1 MAGIDESVR
10 QAAQSAETARQ
21 YGQIVEQ
28 NAQTIRDIEKNL
40 DVILEAP
47 RQAQAASQ
55 SAERAAGAV
64 LLLEV
69 VLLTAC
75 LPQGG
80 VFGHGDKTPRP
91 EFPGSPM
98 APAVQIQKSEEQ

>member
-1 MAGIDESVR
+1 MR
-10 QAAQSAETARQ
+10 
-21 YGQIVEQ
+21 
-28 NAQTIRDIEKNL
+28 KL
-40 DVILEAP
+40 
-47 RQAQAASQ
+47 
-55 SAERAAGAV
+55 RAAGAA

-98 APAVQIQKSEEQ
+98 APAVQIQKREEQKWTQDGRWKPLNSRW